1 MGDEIRVAV
10 SDSQHALHVSHADL
24 EGWVRAWLS
33 REGILRAELSIA
45 LVDNARIRELN
56 RLHLQH
62 DWPTDIITF
71 DLSDEDGDLEGE
83 LVISAEMA
91 VECADRA
98 GSDPTAELAL
108 YVAHGLLHLLGEDD
122 HDPEALARMQSR
134 ERDWLI
140 AAGFPPAPDR
150 HSGSPA
156 PAARP
161 LLSPEEKRGNHHDD
175 DGGRGA

>member
-1 MGDEIRVAV
+1 MDDQIRVAV
-10 SDSQHALHVSHADL
+10 SDSQHALRVSHRDL
-24 EGWVRAWLS
+24 EGWIRSWLAA
-33 REGILRAELSIA
+33 EGIDRAEVSIA
-45 LVDNARIRELN
+45 LVDNARIHELN
-56 RLHLQH
+56 RTHLRH

-71 DLSDEDGDLEGE
+71 DLSDEDGGLEGE

-91 VECADRA
+91 VECARRA

-122 HDPEALARMQSR
+122 HDPESLARMQSR

-150 HSGSPA
+150 HSGSHT

-161 LLSPEEKRGNHHDD
+161 LLSPEGKRGDQHDD
-175 DGGRGA
+175 DGRSA